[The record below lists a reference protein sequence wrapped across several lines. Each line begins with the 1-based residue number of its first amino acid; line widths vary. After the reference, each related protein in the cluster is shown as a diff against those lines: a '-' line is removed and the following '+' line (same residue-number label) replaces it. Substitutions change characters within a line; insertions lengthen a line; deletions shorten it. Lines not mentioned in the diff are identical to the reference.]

1 IYVCSDVS
9 PCPVIVHLS
18 WPTQEDSRLWVSW
31 MPALKSSSA
40 SLSKL
45 KHPLVTVARWRR
57 RAKRHNDND
66 DKKRKGKPMARSLIS
81 LPPNLPTYSKPPQSE
96 EQGEGGGACSAMP
109 NHKFISQLM
118 HTTSSIP
125 S

>member
-1 IYVCSDVS
+1 MTTW
-9 PCPVIVHLS
+9 PVVAPQMTPSHAQQS

-31 MPALKSSSA
+31 MPALKSNSA
-40 SLSKL
+40 SLSML

-81 LPPNLPTYSKPPQSE
+81 LPT
-96 EQGEGGGACSAMP
+96 
-109 NHKFISQLM
+109 
-118 HTTSSIP
+118 
-125 S
+125 